1 MIDLLVKDLDK
12 EMQEAEVEEK
22 DAQKEYEKVMSDS
35 AAKRAQ
41 DVKLITEKTAM
52 KAQLETELEGSK
64 EGKASSTKE
73 LMATLEYMSSLH
85 GECDW
90 LLKNFDV
97 RKEARASEVD
107 ALGKA
112 KAVLNG
118 ADFSLL
124 QKAAG
129 AKFLSK

>member
-12 EMQEAEVEEK
+12 EMQTAEVDEK
-22 DAQKEYEKVMSDS
+22 NAQKEYEQTMADS
-35 AAKRAQ
+35 AEKRAQ
-41 DVKLITEKTAM
+41 DSKLITEKTSM
-52 KAQLETELEGSK
+52 KAELEQELESSK
-64 EGKASSTKE
+64 EGKLSTTKE
-73 LMATLEYMSSLH
+73 LMATLEYISGLH
-85 GECDW
+85 KECDW

-112 KAVLNG
+112 KAVLSG

-124 QKAAG
+124 QQSA
-129 AKFLSK
+129 AKFLRPS

>member
-1 MIDLLVKDLDK
+1 MIDLLIKDLDK
-12 EMQEAEVEEK
+12 EMQTADVDEK
-22 DAQKEYEKVMSDS
+22 NAQKAYETTMADS
-35 AAKRAQ
+35 AAKRAE
-41 DVKLITEKTAM
+41 DSKLITEKTGM
-52 KAQLETELEGSK
+52 KAQLESELEESK
-64 EGKASSTKE
+64 EGKISTTKE

-97 RKEARASEVD
+97 RKAARASEVD

-124 QKAAG
+124 QQG
-129 AKFLSK
+129 FLSRQ

>member
-12 EMQEAEVEEK
+12 EMQVAEADEK
-22 DAQKEYEKVMSDS
+22 NAQKQYEGMMSDA
-35 AAKRAQ
+35 AAKRAE
-41 DVKLITEKTAM
+41 DSKSITEKTSM
-52 KAQLETELEGSK
+52 KAQLETELEEST
-64 EGKASSTKE
+64 EGKAAATKE

-90 LLKNFDV
+90 LLKNFDI

-112 KAVLNG
+112 KAVLSG
-118 ADFSLL
+118 ADFSFI
-124 QKAAG
+124 QQTA
-129 AKFLSK
+129 